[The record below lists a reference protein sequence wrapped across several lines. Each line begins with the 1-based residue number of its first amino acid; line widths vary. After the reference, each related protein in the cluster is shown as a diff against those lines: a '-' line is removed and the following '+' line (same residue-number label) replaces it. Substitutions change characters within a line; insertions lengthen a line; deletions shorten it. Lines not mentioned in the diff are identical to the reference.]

1 MKIPNLKTLYKFTS
15 SLFDREDQ
23 AKKAAMIILG
33 ILKARS
39 PRITE
44 VARAI
49 PKAFFA
55 GHKMIYRFL
64 KRAPL
69 KEALLRM
76 FHEDAPFVICDPT
89 EIPRPQAKR
98 TPYVGILKDGKT
110 RGFQLLVFSFPYKG
124 RAIPFWFVVFSSRTI
139 SQGESSRNLVH
150 FAAFSQVKELLGGR
164 PLVLDRE
171 FSYGWLLSQ
180 LKEAEIHFVVRLNT
194 ARHPTFTD
202 VDGQKKR
209 LSLAPGEEVFL
220 SGLRYKGEVEVNVAG
235 VWERGHPEPLW
246 VITDLDP
253 REALSIYRKR
263 MRIEESFRDL
273 KGLLGLERLMNKA
286 QGYLEGMV
294 ALVLMAYGIGLVLGE
309 VVREMIFGSSRNY
322 RLYSGLFVLLKI
334 GVKAGYEDVQRILER
349 ALSLFPK
356 PSFPPVSTHV

>member
-1 MKIPNLKTLYKFTS
+1 MTIPNLKMLYKFTS
-15 SLFDREDQ
+15 SLFDREDR
-23 AKKAAMIILG
+23 AWKAAMIIQG

-49 PKAFFA
+49 PKPFFA

-76 FHEDAPFVICDPT
+76 FREDAPFVICDPT

-98 TPYVGILKDGKT
+98 TPYVGRLKDGKT

-139 SQGESSRNLVH
+139 SQEESSRNLVH
-150 FAAFSQVKELLGGR
+150 LGAFLQVKELLGER

-171 FSYGWLLSQ
+171 FSYSWLLSR
-180 LKEAEIHFVVRLNT
+180 LKEAGIHFVVRLNT

-202 VDGQKKR
+202 KEGQKRR

-235 VWERGHPEPLW
+235 VWEPGHPEPLW
-246 VITDLDP
+246 IITDLDP
-253 REALSIYRKR
+253 KEALSIYRKR
-263 MRIEESFRDL
+263 MAIEESFRDL
-273 KGLLGLERLMNKA
+273 KNLLGLERLMNKT
-286 QGYLEGMV
+286 QEYLEGMV
-294 ALVLMAYGIGLVLGE
+294 ALMLMAYGIGLVLGE
-309 VVREMIFGSSRNY
+309 VMREMVLWGSKSY
-322 RLYSGLFVLLKI
+322 RLYSGLFVLLRLK
-334 GVKAGYEDVQRILER
+334 VRVDVREVVER
-349 ALSLFPK
+349 ALSLFPCS
-356 PSFPPVSTHV
+356 PASPVSSHV